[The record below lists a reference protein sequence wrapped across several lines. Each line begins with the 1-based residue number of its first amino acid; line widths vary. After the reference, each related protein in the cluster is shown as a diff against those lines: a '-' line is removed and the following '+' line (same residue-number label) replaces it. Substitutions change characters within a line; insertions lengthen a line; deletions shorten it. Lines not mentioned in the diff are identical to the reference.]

1 MVNNQKKHNMKKKI
15 MIIIIP
21 FDCKEVIKDKN
32 KRYSNPNM
40 KKDFKF
46 SFFSYVIPVDQM
58 EQ

>member
-1 MVNNQKKHNMKKKI
+1 MKKKI
-15 MIIIIP
+15 IIIIITP

-46 SFFSYVIPVDQM
+46 TFFSYVIPVDQM